1 MVWIRN
7 TTYTAW
13 MRVLNIIVLALL
25 GCGEPTSGAEPDEM
39 VLGQRFVEDQSFRRQ
54 ALLDALVVTDNTYAQ
69 TRLENYA
76 VAGGWDDLPEAAP
89 TAVINGESITF
100 APVEWSPEAITDL
113 GRRAFNFLPMRG
125 DPRFSSVELSPAD
138 ARVAGFYE
146 AAGEDG
152 GLVRTP
158 TGELAWTCATC
169 HSSSVNGQFVSAR
182 AKPDLDVG
190 ALYRIAGRPNSTVE
204 TWGPGRIDPS
214 DDQVNN
220 PSNIPD
226 LRVVRFQDR
235 LHWTGGIQNSLE
247 ALAIRVDT
255 LLIVSSYFK
264 TRPPRQVSFA
274 IAYYLW
280 ELGDARRA
288 ARPPAAFE
296 QNCQRCH
303 GDASNPEGII
313 AWQEVGTDA
322 NLAQSPSR
330 GTGGYRVPT
339 LAGVGTR
346 GRLTHTGQ
354 FTSPQD
360 MFDAARD
367 RSEGHPFGLDLNQ
380 ADRQAIVDYLNSA
393 R

>member
-13 MRVLNIIVLALL
+13 MRVLSIIVLVLF
-25 GCGEPTSGAEPDEM
+25 GCGDPTSGEPDDM
-39 VLGQRFVEDQSFRRQ
+39 VLGQRFVDDQSFRRQ
-54 ALLDALVVTDNTYAQ
+54 ALVDALVVTDNTYAQ

-76 VAGGWDDLPEAAP
+76 VAGGWDELPEAAP
-89 TAVINGESITF
+89 TAVVNGEAITF
-100 APVEWSPEAITDL
+100 EPVEWTHEAVTDL

-125 DPRFSSVELSPAD
+125 DPRFSSVELSPAE

-152 GLVRTP
+152 GLVRTS

-169 HSSSVNGQFVSAR
+169 HSSSVDGQFVPGR
-182 AKPDLDVG
+182 AKPDVDVA
-190 ALYRIAGRPNSTVE
+190 ALYRIAGRPNATVE

-235 LHWTGGIQNSLE
+235 LHWTGGVQNSLE

-280 ELGDARRA
+280 SLAEDHRAPTPPDA
-288 ARPPAAFE
+288 FLT
-296 QNCQRCH
+296 NCARCH
-303 GDASNPEGII
+303 GDGTHPNGVVP
-313 AWQEVGTDA
+313 WQEIGTDPT
-322 NLAQSPSR
+322 LAESPSR

-339 LAGVGTR
+339 LAGVATR

-354 FTSPQD
+354 FATPSE
-360 MFDAARD
+360 MFESGGHVGA
-367 RSEGHPFGLDLNQ
+367 GHPF
-380 ADRQAIVDYLNSA
+380 ADALSIETRREILTFLRSA

>member
-39 VLGQRFVEDQSFRRQ
+39 VLGQRFAEDQSFRRQ

-169 HSSSVNGQFVSAR
+169 HSSSVNGQFVSGR

-226 LRVVRFQDR
+226 LRVV
-235 LHWTGGIQNSLE
+235 
-247 ALAIRVDT
+247 
-255 LLIVSSYFK
+255 
-264 TRPPRQVSFA
+264 
-274 IAYYLW
+274 
-280 ELGDARRA
+280 LGDRARLITPSP
-288 ARPPAAFE
+288 RPFPDHAFE
-296 QNCQRCH
+296 
-303 GDASNPEGII
+303 GI
-313 AWQEVGTDA
+313 AV
-322 NLAQSPSR
+322 LAGPSVRPAPSR
-330 GTGGYRVPT
+330 GRWQIDDVTPTVLHLLEQPLHAEMTGSAHAEVLARPRASVRVPRAEDPT
-339 LAGVGTR
+339 LRTR
-346 GRLTHTGQ
+346 EVLEREGARSADEQRELLQALQAMGYSGELEGQ
-354 FTSPQD
+354 
-360 MFDAARD
+360 
-367 RSEGHPFGLDLNQ
+367 
-380 ADRQAIVDYLNSA
+380 
-393 R
+393 